1 MDSWSF
7 LHVSDL
13 QPGSRRSFRFNP
25 SQNENG
31 MTAYRQLE
39 AIDDVDLLIV
49 GGDLTRDGS
58 IHDFEYEEA
67 RAKLKALS
75 YPYYAIPGNMDTCNK
90 HTSLDGAT
98 GREDPRLNVTEHQLD
113 NFAKFFGEFPW
124 SFVHK
129 NVRFSGFYAAVA
141 GSGFPQEARMWEWLE
156 NELPNLDTAEH
167 HVMNMHYTLF
177 FDELNEPNWD
187 ITKKE
192 EYQRWYFTI
201 DNPHRARM
209 FDAFKKSNVGIVTS
223 GHIHCRRPEQII
235 EGIRFYRCAGIAMR
249 QWEDAWP
256 NAEPA
261 LGFYRFDVTETG
273 ITDTFI
279 PLELES
285 KAQGAYGLGGHPREE
300 ERDYSLAWEAPPV
313 RFLQDAAGGRA

>member
-31 MTAYRQLE
+31 MTAYQQLE

-67 RAKLKALS
+67 RAKLEALS

-113 NFAKFFGEFPW
+113 NFAKFFGEYPW

-156 NELPNLDTAEH
+156 NELPNLDPAEH

-261 LGFYRFDVTETG
+261 LGFYRFDVRETG

-279 PLELES
+279 PLEFES
-285 KAQGAYGLGGHPREE
+285 KAQGAYGLGGHPRAE

-313 RFLQDAAGGRA
+313 EFLQDAAGGRA